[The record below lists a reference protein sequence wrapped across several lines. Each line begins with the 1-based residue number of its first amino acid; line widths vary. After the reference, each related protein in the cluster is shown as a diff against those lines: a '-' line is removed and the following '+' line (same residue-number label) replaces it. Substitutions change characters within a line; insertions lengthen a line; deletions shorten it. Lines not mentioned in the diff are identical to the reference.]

1 MSGIWAF
8 ELDGKGGATP
18 FDPEM
23 RTAASLANRA
33 SGFVWLHFDR
43 PEEAEE
49 DWLHH
54 LGLPPLVVG
63 ALDAPDTRPRC
74 FLYDDGVLLNLRGVN
89 LAEGAEPEDMVSLR
103 FWITERL
110 VITLQRRRVFAVED
124 VRAAC
129 QRKSA
134 PLDAGELTARLA
146 LRLADRAEEIVG
158 SLNERLDDL
167 EEALLD
173 EDPLP
178 MRGELGAVRREAII
192 LRRFMHPERDALA
205 HLHIEAISWLT
216 ENSRAYLR
224 EATERVTRLTEALD
238 AIRDRAEV
246 VHDQIM
252 DMRSEVQN
260 RQMLVLA
267 VVTAIFL
274 PLSLI
279 TGLLGINVGGI
290 PGTHDALAFWK
301 VCGILLGIG
310 GVLLWLFKRWDLI

>member
-8 ELDGKGGATP
+8 ELDGKGGSVP
-18 FDPEM
+18 VDPEM
-23 RTAASLANRA
+23 RTAAQLADRA
-33 SGFVWLHFDR
+33 SGVVWLHFDR

-74 FLYDDGVLLNLRGVN
+74 LVYGDGVLLNLRGVN
-89 LAEGAEPEDMVSLR
+89 LAEGSEPEDMVSLH

-129 QRKSA
+129 QRKAA
-134 PLDAGELTARLA
+134 PLDAGELAARLA
-146 LRLADRAEEIVG
+146 LRLADRAEGIVG
-158 SLNERLDDL
+158 DLNERLDDL
-167 EEALLD
+167 EEAILD
-173 EDPLP
+173 EDPAP
-178 MRGELGAVRREAII
+178 MRGDLGAVRREAIM
-192 LRRFMHPERDALA
+192 LRRFMYPERDALA
-205 HLHIEAISWLT
+205 HLHMEPIPWLT
-216 ENSRAYLR
+216 DNARAYLR
-224 EATERVTRLTEALD
+224 EATERVTRLNEALD
-238 AIRDRAEV
+238 EIRDRAEV

-274 PLSLI
+274 PLGLI